1 MHTNITRHMS
11 KRNVTFVYYRL
22 RDVSEKEKRIDSAS
36 AAMPSAKSSVLERS
50 KKRSAVLLFNTGPVC
65 VCVCVCVCLRERES
79 ERASERVS
87 GGERERPLYVCMCI
101 YDTHTYTCLHV
112 CMYVHVHMYECMC
125 VCSYTGYLKTW
136 LLAPR
141 TASSS
146 TN

>member
-65 VCVCVCVCLRERES
+65 VCVCVCVFERER
-79 ERASERVS
+79 ERASERES
-87 GGERERPLYVCMCI
+87 EWGGERETI
-101 YDTHTYTCLHV
+101 V
-112 CMYVHVHMYECMC
+112 CMYVHIRHTYIHMLACMY
-125 VCSYTGYLKTW
+125 VCTCTYV
-136 LLAPR
+136 
-141 TASSS
+141 
-146 TN
+146 